1 MIFLSAGHFL
11 QDPGAV
17 ANGSQENQLTIELRD
32 LVVKHLI
39 SLGQV
44 PGKNF
49 KIDSDD
55 WDLKTYISKL
65 KTGSGSVIFEIHF
78 DSSSNPKSTG
88 TTMIIPY
95 REWTKEKELEL
106 QFGKEVSLAV
116 SSILQIK
123 NRGVIDET
131 ASARKRLAI
140 MRPEGINGLLE
151 VGFISNT
158 NDLKQ
163 YKEHKDLLALQIA
176 KILIKYDSLRS

>member
-1 MIFLSAGHFL
+1 MIFLSAGHFKK
-11 QDPGAV
+11 DPGAV
-17 ANGSQENQLTIELRD
+17 ANGVQENQLTIELRD

-44 PGKNF
+44 LGKNF
-49 KIDSDD
+49 RIDSDD

-65 KTGSGSVIFEIHF
+65 KTGSGSVVFEIHF
-78 DSSSNPKSTG
+78 DSSSNPKSSG
-88 TTMIIPY
+88 STMIIPF
-95 REWTKEKELEL
+95 REWTKEFIIEQ
-106 QFGKEVSLAV
+106 QFGTEIVNACATTLG
-116 SSILQIK
+116 IK

-151 VGFISNT
+151 VGFVSNPT
-158 NDLKQ
+158 DLKQ
-163 YKEHKDLLALQIA
+163 YKEHKDLLAHEIA